1 MTTEPAGTR
10 ALAQQLAAMP
20 ERERRALLA
29 TLTPIE
35 LETLEY
41 AWPIWARADQLP
53 PPGDWRTWLLL
64 GGRGSGKTRSS
75 AETVR
80 AEIEAGR
87 RRSIGLIGPTA
98 DTLRRDQAAALL
110 QIAPTW
116 CRPVHEASQRR
127 LVWPN
132 GAIAWLLSSEEPD
145 RIRGLNLDFA
155 WGDELTSW
163 ANDEETWSNLQFALR
178 VSGPTGA
185 DPAAVVST
193 TPKRG
198 HKLQRRVMAASS
210 TVTTRSKTLDNAA
223 NLSAATI
230 AHLLATYGG
239 TTLGRQE
246 LDAEVLDDVDGALW
260 SRALLD
266 ASRIEPSAAPSFRRI
281 VVAIDPA
288 GGSNRTN
295 DETGIIVAARGLD
308 VHGYILQDKSG
319 RFSPEGWA
327 RRAVDAYHTHRADRI
342 VVESNFVG
350 EMVVATI
357 RAVDATV
364 PVKTVHASRGKQI
377 RAEPVV
383 ALYEQRRVHHIGSFT
398 ELEDQ
403 LCGWSPMESG
413 SSPDRLDALV
423 WALTELM
430 IDDDQSS
437 MKVYKLP
444 Y

>member
-10 ALAQQLAAMP
+10 ALAQQLALMP
-20 ERERRALLA
+20 ECERRRLLA

-41 AWPIWARADQLP
+41 AWPIWARPDQIP

-80 AEIEAGR
+80 AEVEAGK

-110 QIAPTW
+110 QIAPPW
-116 CRPVHEASQRR
+116 CRPVHETSQRR

-132 GAIAWLLSSEEPD
+132 GAIAYLLSSEEPD
-145 RIRGLNLDFA
+145 RIRGLNLDFS

-198 HKLQRRVMAASS
+198 HKLQRKVMAAPS
-210 TVTTRSKTLDNAA
+210 TVTTRSKTTDNAA
-223 NLSAATI
+223 NLSAATL
-230 AHLLATYGG
+230 AHLLETYGG

-246 LDAEVLDDVDGALW
+246 LDAEVLEDVDGALW

-266 ASRIEPSAAPSFRRI
+266 ASRIEPSNAPTFRRI

-288 GGSNRTN
+288 GGSSRSN
-295 DETGIIVAARGLD
+295 DETGIIIAARGTD
-308 VHGYILQDKSG
+308 GHGYVLEDKSG
-319 RFSPEGWA
+319 RYSPEGWA
-327 RRAVDAYHTHRADRI
+327 RRAVDAYQQHRADRI
-342 VVESNFVG
+342 VVEANFGG

-357 RAVDATV
+357 HAVDPNV
-364 PVKTVHASRGKQI
+364 PVKTLHASRGKQI

-383 ALYEQRRVHHIGSFT
+383 ALYEQVRVYHVGCFP

-403 LCGWSPMESG
+403 LCGWEPTQG
-413 SSPDRLDALV
+413 AYSPDRLDALV

-430 IDDDQSS
+430 IDGDQNT
-437 MKVYKLP
+437 MRVYKLP